1 MNRSPYILAVF
12 ALLLPCR
19 SLAIL
24 GVGDIKL
31 DPAKEAQLLS
41 EYLLKQS
48 VYSETTETQSAT
60 QKNQDAEAAMHQMMG
75 DPAAAHL
82 SDPNA
87 PPPTPDDTA
96 LFLARQA
103 YVNNLAVNSN
113 TAQYVDWCGKR
124 NVAIAAMNAQL
135 TNLSQSTDGRSLDW
149 NNHAAISAQFN
160 LLSNNF
166 LALSM
171 QEANIAAETR
181 TQQKDAALETLRA
194 ERDEARRDQAEKV
207 LAVSGL

>member
-1 MNRSPYILAVF
+1 M
-12 ALLLPCR
+12 
-19 SLAIL
+19 
-24 GVGDIKL
+24 
-31 DPAKEAQLLS
+31 
-41 EYLLKQS
+41 
-48 VYSETTETQSAT
+48 
-60 QKNQDAEAAMHQMMG
+60 
-75 DPAAAHL
+75 
-82 SDPNA
+82 
-87 PPPTPDDTA
+87 
-96 LFLARQA
+96 
-103 YVNNLAVNSN
+103 NSN

-124 NVAIAAMNAQL
+124 NVAMAAMNAQL